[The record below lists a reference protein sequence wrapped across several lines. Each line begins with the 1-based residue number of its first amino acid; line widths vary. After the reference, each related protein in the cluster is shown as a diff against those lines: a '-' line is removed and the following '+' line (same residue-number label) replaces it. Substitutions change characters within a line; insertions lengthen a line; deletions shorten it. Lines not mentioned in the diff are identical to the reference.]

1 MLSLFIILL
10 GCSNYLILNDRV
22 NTLNN
27 YINSL
32 KIEDIT
38 KITIFLSG
46 GIKDPKESLISEAS
60 IMKNNLVNNK
70 DFNKNNL
77 IINFI
82 LDEKSENTAQ
92 NLLNVNK
99 YLLKNNFT
107 YNKYLL
113 STSTFHKNRVN
124 KFIINLDFDI
134 NFEWI
139 LGDEKLSDSIYW
151 ENIHINNVNNDINK
165 ELFMNEL

>member
-10 GCSNYLILNDRV
+10 GCSNYFILNDRV

-32 KIEDIT
+32 KVEDIS

-46 GIKDPKESLISEAS
+46 GIKDPKESLIPEAI

-77 IINFI
+77 MIDFI

-99 YLLKNNFT
+99 YLRKNNFT
-107 YNKYLL
+107 YNKYMV
-113 STSTFHKNRVN
+113 STSTFHQNRVN
-124 KFIINLDFDI
+124 KFITNLDFDI

-139 LGDEKLSDSIYW
+139 LGNEKLSDSIYW
-151 ENIHINNVNNDINK
+151 ENIHINNVNSDIK
-165 ELFMNEL
+165 KALLMNEL